1 MEIEKD
7 RFKKR
12 YPSLARE
19 MEMEWQKVAIGSVRS
34 GSKTGERVATAKKG
48 LSHYSPDAVD
58 FIRRCDTEQ
67 QAEEIISYLE
77 SRGEITQHYAQKLCR
92 QLRQKGVRSFGS
104 KKASG
109 YYFTL
114 GRH

>member
-1 MEIEKD
+1 MEIERD
-7 RFKKR
+7 QFKKK
-12 YPSLARE
+12 YPRLAGE
-19 MEMEWQKVAIGSVRS
+19 MERKRQTVTISSVRS
-34 GSKTGERVATAKKG
+34 SSETGERAAAANKN

-58 FIRRCDTEQ
+58 FIRRCDTAQ

-77 SRGEITQHYAQKLCR
+77 SRGEITQPYAQRLR
-92 QLRQKGVRSFGS
+92 QQLRQKGVRSFGS
-104 KKASG
+104 KKESG